1 MKISL
6 RLLTIFAAIS
16 LIAGCV
22 YAEPKRK
29 GPDML
34 KKTDKAFFSTPL
46 ADRIGRQVVAY
57 QRCTGGWPKNIDMA
71 APLTEAQM
79 DSVIAEKWH
88 RDDST
93 TDNNATTRPLT
104 FLANLYQATGD
115 TIYLDSFR
123 RGIEFLLSG
132 QYPNGGWPQFWP
144 ENRDYQVHITYND
157 GAMVNT
163 LNLLREVSSAV
174 WPYTD
179 MIDKETALRIDA
191 AFAKGIECILATQII
206 GPDGSKT
213 VWCQQHDHV
222 TLLPAPAR
230 AYELPSYC
238 SAESAGIVALL
249 MSLPNPDDRI
259 KEAVNG
265 AMKWYDENKITG
277 FRYGPVMV
285 NGELERLLTPDST
298 ASEPLWARFY
308 DLDNCLPFVS
318 DRDGKPVRS
327 LMEIGSERRNGYGWY
342 SSSPAALYPVYEAW
356 RAKN

>member
-1 MKISL
+1 MKITI
-6 RLLTIFAAIS
+6 RLLTLIAAIS
-16 LIAGCV
+16 LTAIWAGS
-22 YAEPKRK
+22 EPKRK

-34 KKTDKAFFSTPL
+34 KKTDKAFFKTPE
-46 ADRIGRQVVAY
+46 ADRIGHQVVAY
-57 QRCTGGWPKNIDMA
+57 QRCTGGWPKNIDMSM
-71 APLTEAQM
+71 PLTEAQM

-104 FLANLYQATGD
+104 FLARLYQATGD
-115 TIYLDSFR
+115 TLYLNSFR
-123 RGIEFLLSG
+123 DGIEFLLSG

-163 LNLLREVSSAV
+163 LNLLRDVSSAV

-179 MIDKETALRIDA
+179 MIDKEMALRIDS
-191 AFAKGIECILATQII
+191 AFAKGIECILATQIV

-213 VWCQQHDHV
+213 VWCQQHDHE

-249 MSLPNPDDRI
+249 MSIPNPDKRI
-259 KEAVNG
+259 KEAVHS
-265 AMKWYDENKITG
+265 AMRWFESNKIIG
-277 FRYGPVMV
+277 YRYGDVMV
-285 NGELERLLTPDST
+285 DGKPERLLTPDST
-298 ASEPLWARFY
+298 ATEPLWARFY
-308 DLDNCLPFVS
+308 DLENCLPFVS

-327 LMEIGSERRNGYGWY
+327 LTEIGSERRNGYGWY
-342 SSSPAALYPVYEAW
+342 NSSATALYPLYETW